1 MSSPFAQKF
10 MSKKPFTQNKDI
22 NPEVGGKDYE
32 AMGDAA
38 RKREKELSAETGGTD
53 YEARLQVQKE
63 LSNPSPLN
71 AYVSIEPA
79 LQRLQRDAENIAAI
93 GKKDKVSA
101 ADILKEKAKKYKD
114 KDIKKESKIDFE
126 FKAPSISDFEKNQA
140 GENFYQKY
148 QG

>member
-22 NPEVGGKDYE
+22 NPEAGGKDYE

-53 YEARLQVQKE
+53 YEARLKVQKE

-71 AYVSIEPA
+71 RYVSIEPA
-79 LQRLQRDAENIAAI
+79 MQRLQRDAENIAAMDNKRNDSYRI
-93 GKKDKVSA
+93 
-101 ADILKEKAKKYKD
+101 
-114 KDIKKESKIDFE
+114 FR
-126 FKAPSISDFEKNQA
+126 
-140 GENFYQKY
+140 
-148 QG
+148 